1 MPIMEEQNIIIKDW
15 RQIDVSFGL
24 IYPNIY
30 SVGMSSYS
38 IRLLYSH
45 INAYEGLV
53 CERIFL
59 PEKLQYPASIRV
71 DSRNKIR
78 SIETGRSPRDFDIL
92 GFSIQF
98 ENDFRNILWCLDKVN
113 IPLLRES
120 RAEERKEKGL
130 EYPLILGGGPVST
143 SNPKPLSKI
152 FDAFVIGDFEPIL
165 VDFFSFFMDYN
176 EQKMTFDNLLQKLA
190 TIKGLYLPS
199 INEDSKRI
207 VLKNLD
213 DSLIPRYQL
222 ITRGDNS
229 ISTLAESFFLEIN
242 RGCPFNCKFC
252 ISSYHNMPF
261 RNRSYKNIVETLEKA
276 LDNTDFQK
284 VSLIGSCV
292 SAHPQFYD
300 ICKLILKK
308 GKKFSIPSIR
318 IDHVTPQIVDILEQG
333 NIKTITIA
341 PETGSEQLRYD
352 LGKLISDATIHRG
365 IDLIKGSE
373 IKNIKMYFLIGLPSE
388 TEDDIKKT
396 IDMIKKLDE
405 TGFSKNS
412 LRISINPM
420 IPKLNTPYEK
430 EIEYFLNENKKILSS
445 RLKLLKKELGGLK
458 SVDLKLGQ
466 VKDVLRQTR
475 LQTLFSLGNQKV
487 SEILIDYYKKG
498 ATYGALKSA
507 KNQNDFSINDYLLK
521 IQNCYSPWQWDKE

>member
-1 MPIMEEQNIIIKDW
+1 MKEQNIIIKDW
-15 RQIDVSFGL
+15 GRIDISFGL

-38 IRLLYSH
+38 IRLLYSL
-45 INAYEGLV
+45 INAYEELV

-59 PEKLQYPASIRV
+59 PKKLQYPAIKSG
-71 DSRNKIR
+71 DSSGEVR
-78 SIETGRSPRDFDIL
+78 SIETGRSPRKFDIL

-113 IPLLRES
+113 IPLLREK
-120 RAEERKEKGL
+120 RAKIRKEKDII
-130 EYPLILGGGPVST
+130 YPLILGGGPVST

-165 VDFFSFFMDYN
+165 VEFFNLFMDYK
-176 EQKMTFDNLLQKLA
+176 EESMAFDNFLQRLA
-190 TIKGLYLPS
+190 ALRGFYLPTV
-199 INEDSKRI
+199 NEDTKRT
-207 VLKNLD
+207 VLENLD
-213 DSLIPRYQL
+213 ESTIPRYQL
-222 ITRGDNS
+222 IAKGDSKKRN
-229 ISTLAESFFLEIN
+229 LAESFFLEIN
-242 RGCPFNCKFC
+242 RGCPFSCKFC
-252 ISSYHNMPF
+252 ISSHHNMPF
-261 RNRSYKNIVETLEKA
+261 RNRSYENIRKTLDEA
-276 LDNTDFQK
+276 VVNTNFQK

-292 SAHPQFYD
+292 SAHPRFHD

-318 IDHVTPQIVDILEQG
+318 VDHITPQVVDILEQG
-333 NIKTITIA
+333 NIKTITVA

-352 LGKLISDATIHRG
+352 LGKFISDATIFRG

-388 TEDDIKKT
+388 TDEDIKN
-396 IDMIKKLDE
+396 IIEMIKKLDKA
-405 TGFSKNS
+405 GFSKNS

-430 EIEYFLNENKKILSS
+430 QVEYFFNENKKVLSN
-445 RLKLLKKELGGLK
+445 RFKQLKNELGGLK
-458 SVDLKLGQ
+458 SVDLKLG
-466 VKDVLRQTR
+466 KIEDLLRQAR
-475 LQTLFSLGNQKV
+475 LQTLFSLGNENV
-487 SEILIDYYKKG
+487 SEILINYYKKG

-507 KNQNDFSINDYLLK
+507 INQKNFSINDYLLK
-521 IQNCYSPWQWDKE
+521 IKDCYSPWKWDDK